1 MSAGPAL
8 LVALLLFGSWQLG
21 SAVLVAALPP
31 PWGATAAVG
40 FAGLLG
46 AQLVG
51 RLGRVWR
58 KELGLV
64 GVPRPLWGAVA
75 LSVPIF
81 LGLAWAVQH
90 LYVAVVPVPDDEL
103 RRFAPMLRSPT
114 WRLSLALL
122 AVGVAPWLE
131 ELVFRGLIQGSLAAR
146 LGAPGAV
153 AVGAALFALVHWQP
167 FLFPVLFLFGVAFGA
182 MAYATGSL
190 LPAVLLHAANNT
202 AAYLTLVLQGSE
214 LPDRDAPLAG
224 PALVLVLLLPAAAAL
239 ARHLAVRRAQAL
251 SLPEAEAT

>member
-1 MSAGPAL
+1 MNPGLAL

-31 PWGATAAVG
+31 PWGALAALG

-46 AQLVG
+46 AQLVR
-51 RLGRVWR
+51 RLGAAWGPA
-58 KELGLV
+58 LGLV

-75 LSVPIF
+75 LSVPLF

-90 LYVAVVPVPDDEL
+90 LYVALVPVPDEEL
-103 RRFAPMLRSPT
+103 RRFAPMLRSPA

-122 AVGVAPWLE
+122 ALGVAPWLE
-131 ELVFRGLIQGSLAAR
+131 ELVFRGLIQGALRPR
-146 LGAPGAV
+146 LGAAGAI

-182 MAYATGSL
+182 LAYATGSL

-202 AAYLTLVLQGSE
+202 AAYLTLILEGSE
-214 LPDRDAPLAG
+214 LPDRSAPLTGPLLVLAVLG
-224 PALVLVLLLPAAAAL
+224 PAAVAL
-239 ARHLAVRRAQAL
+239 GRHLAARRAQVVT
-251 SLPEAEAT
+251 SP